1 MMPAGEERLV
11 KSQSHLCGAVCT
23 FLNVGVGVLETG
35 RLAGLAADQTVQVG
49 SGLVAATLLHG
60 VALGASLDEDL
71 LALLGVS
78 WHASVGRECAVEPTD
93 EGVMKSLRRRG
104 KRISNSVEVKVM
116 VVVAVYPTV
125 CSKNKHTHTHTWN
138 GRTW

>member
-1 MMPAGEERLV
+1 MAPGDA
-11 KSQSHLCGAVCT
+11 
-23 FLNVGVGVLETG
+23 FLNVGVGVLKAG

-93 EGVMKSLRRRG
+93 EGVMKSLVRAVLLPLHRNRTNENELLP
-104 KRISNSVEVKVM
+104 KRV
-116 VVVAVYPTV
+116 
-125 CSKNKHTHTHTWN
+125 
-138 GRTW
+138 R